1 MKIGIIVVL
10 IALLTACGE
19 NKDKER
25 TISVS
30 ILPQRYFVGR
40 IAGDYVKVNVMIPP
54 GANPAVSDLSTEQLK
69 ALHNS
74 SVYFAVG
81 YLPFELSNLY
91 PFLET
96 QKNMS
101 GWIWSKE
108 LVIMTTDMDI
118 STITVRMAGIL
129 ILTCGC
135 LPGMRR

>member
-30 ILPQRYFVGR
+30 ILPQRYFVER

-69 ALHNS
+69 ARNTALGELRS
-74 SVYFAVG
+74 
-81 YLPFELSNLY
+81 LPESR
-91 PFLET
+91 
-96 QKNMS
+96 
-101 GWIWSKE
+101 
-108 LVIMTTDMDI
+108 
-118 STITVRMAGIL
+118 STPV
-129 ILTCGC
+129 
-135 LPGMRR
+135 

>member
-30 ILPQRYFVGR
+30 ILPQRYFVER

-74 SVYFAVG
+74 SVYFC
-81 YLPFELSNLY
+81 
-91 PFLET
+91 
-96 QKNMS
+96 
-101 GWIWSKE
+101 
-108 LVIMTTDMDI
+108 
-118 STITVRMAGIL
+118 RGIFAF
-129 ILTCGC
+129 
-135 LPGMRR
+135 RVE

>member
-30 ILPQRYFVGR
+30 ILPQRYFVER

-81 YLPFELSNLY
+81 YLPFELSNFCLLY
-91 PFLET
+91 TSP
-96 QKNMS
+96 S
-101 GWIWSKE
+101 PR
-108 LVIMTTDMDI
+108 D
-118 STITVRMAGIL
+118 
-129 ILTCGC
+129 
-135 LPGMRR
+135 